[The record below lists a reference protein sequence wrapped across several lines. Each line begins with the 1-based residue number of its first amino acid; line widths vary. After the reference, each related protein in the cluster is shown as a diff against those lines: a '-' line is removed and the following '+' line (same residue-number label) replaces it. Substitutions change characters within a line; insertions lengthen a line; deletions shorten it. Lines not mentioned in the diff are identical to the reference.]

1 MKTDYK
7 FVEYGRFSSEFE
19 YSQLFQ
25 LCIEKME
32 YKQALLVVN
41 CIKKI
46 MWLKVPQLLLL
57 SI

>member
-25 LCIEKME
+25 LCIEKNGV
-32 YKQALLVVN
+32 QTG
-41 CIKKI
+41 
-46 MWLKVPQLLLL
+46 PFGSQLHK
-57 SI
+57 